1 MFFLPLPETH
11 YGYLASSR
19 DIVISSR
26 ITRDHQTEVLAHELG
41 HLHYGHDL
49 RTRHESKA
57 DERKADKYAASL
69 LIAPTEYAFAEAMH
83 EGCVSGIAQEL
94 GVSTKLV
101 KVWQS
106 ANKNK
111 ALALR

>member
-11 YGYLASSR
+11 YGYLASQA
-19 DIVISSR
+19 DIVVSSR
-26 ITRDHQTEVLAHELG
+26 LTRDHQSEVLAHELG
-41 HLHYGHDL
+41 HMYYGHDL
-49 RTRHESKA
+49 RTRHDSKA
-57 DERKADKYAASL
+57 DEHRADVYAASL
-69 LIAPTEYAFAEAMH
+69 LIAPAEYAFAEAMH

-111 ALALR
+111 TLALR